1 MNILETVLG
10 AQNGGSVRELGQRFG
25 LSDEQTA
32 GALAALMP
40 ALASGFSRN
49 LQSEGGLAS
58 LASALQSGGHER
70 YLENPSAL
78 NDPTTIADGNSI
90 LGHVLGSKQAS
101 RDVASRAAAQTGLSD
116 TVLKQLLPIAA
127 AMMMGSMARQ
137 RGQQSGVQASAGGGD
152 LLSMLSPML
161 DQNRNGSIMDDVG
174 GILGRFLGSR

>member
-1 MNILETVLG
+1 MNILETVLS
-10 AQNGGSVRELGQRFG
+10 ARNGGSVREISQRFG

-58 LASALQSGGHER
+58 LASALQSGRHER
-70 YLENPSAL
+70 YLDDPSAL

-137 RGQQSGVQASAGGGD
+137 RGQTGAQAGAGGGD